1 MSHNKNRK
9 SHTINEEA
17 VERRHCSHILLPIEV
32 ASIGLPEIV
41 YLLHVG
47 HLPRDNLLR
56 DCGFLVVE
64 FILGMCAGVDIHHM
78 ETVVVVASHYGVAIV
93 GTRKRELIEDRL
105 VFKHLA

>member
-1 MSHNKNRK
+1 MLGVCMSHNKNRK

-17 VERRHCSHILLPIEV
+17 VERRHRSHILLPIEV

-41 YLLHVG
+41 NL
-47 HLPRDNLLR
+47 LLR

-78 ETVVVVASHYGVAIV
+78 EAVVVVASHYGVAIV
-93 GTRKRELIEDRL
+93 GARKRKLIEYRL